1 MKHLNELLRTAK
13 QLGHRRQS
21 VAVANPLDFDLMK
34 AIKMAIELDL
44 ASFHLFGDIEKMGR
58 MANEVNLDLV
68 HLNITVH
75 EAVVH
80 PAKAAV
86 AFVKN
91 GQADI
96 LMKGNVSTKELLQAV
111 LHKQTGLRKER
122 LLSHVAL
129 FDIPGRQ
136 KPVFLTDAAIN
147 IAPDFK
153 EKVQIAKNAVDVAKA
168 LGIACP
174 KVAVIAPVDV
184 INEAIPSTIDAA
196 RLAMMQEVGEITGC
210 LIGGPISFDNA
221 ISVESAK
228 HKGQGSRVAGTADIL
243 MVPAIEVGNAL
254 YKSFV
259 FFARAEAAAIVC
271 GASAPIVLPSRAD
284 SAESK
289 LYSLALAIVVSGRI

>member
-1 MKHLNELLRTAK
+1 MEHLDELIRTAK
-13 QLGHRRQS
+13 QLRQPKPS
-21 VAVANPLDFDLMK
+21 VAVANPLDHDLME
-34 AIKMAIELDL
+34 AVRMAIEIDL
-44 ASFHLFGDIEKMGR
+44 ASFHLFGDLKKMKCL
-58 MANEVNLDLV
+58 AKEVNLQLS
-68 HLNITVH
+68 HLNITIHDV
-75 EAVVH
+75 ADQ

-86 AFVKN
+86 AFVKS

-96 LMKGNVSTKELLQAV
+96 LMKGNVSTKDLLQAV
-111 LHKQTGLRKER
+111 LHKNSGLRQER

-147 IAPDFK
+147 IAPDFN
-153 EKVQIAKNAVDVAKA
+153 EKVQIARNAVDVAQA
-168 LGIACP
+168 IGVICP

-196 RLAMMQEVGEITGC
+196 RLARMQEAGEITGC

-221 ISVESAK
+221 ISIESAK
-228 HKGQGSRVAGTADIL
+228 HKGQASRVAGIADIL

-284 SAESK
+284 SARSK
-289 LYSLALAIVVSGRI
+289 LYSLALAIVVSGKI